1 MNNAFTGYVSNRIMS
16 VISGIPGGP
25 PIRVDFTSGYVDSFQ
40 DSFNTKYDATD
51 TMSNS
56 DQMKHYTNTPRSISI
71 TIQLVAENINFARS
85 NMQNISKLAQL
96 CYPTL
101 KENAV
106 GSLATDGTPKVKIK
120 IMNLVCD
127 ARTRGFLPGFIEN
140 LNYDFD
146 LKEGVFE
153 ISKGEIYPK
162 YIKLSFTFT
171 PEHAHIMGY
180 RIGDSQT
187 GEGDS
192 ETGFQ
197 SFPYGVGGVR
207 ALKTNTAAQPEAQ
220 AGGPSPSPQ
229 NPDVD
234 GTTLTP
240 EQINKREQNQK
251 LMSAEQWAN
260 KLNPSQQASQN
271 VVDRFT
277 AAGEAIGGFFSGLI
291 GSGD

>member
-85 NMQNISKLAQL
+85 NMQNIS
-96 CYPTL
+96 
-101 KENAV
+101 
-106 GSLATDGTPKVKIK
+106 
-120 IMNLVCD
+120 LVCD